1 MKKAYI
7 TALFCLFTFSV
18 FAQITPQDSTSKADS
33 LKQVANA
40 ITVASATNLSN
51 LLPQLTP
58 KSPNVGNL
66 GRYGEYPVSM
76 FTGLANIEIPIFNVE
91 VNGISM
97 PVKLT
102 YHASGNKVTDVA
114 SFVGLGWSLQYAGSI
129 NKQMRGMPDEVGV
142 GLLGRQIPVDIRASV
157 GAVCYNEDVRFAYE
171 QMASNNI
178 DTERDIFSLNIPSK
192 SNQFILRDITDYQWL
207 NPESSKIK
215 YTRATNSFDITDE
228 GGNQFTFDKSEQT
241 VGSGTSAWLL
251 TQVQGVRS
259 QDKILVEYQAAT
271 TYQWTHDIMES
282 VTINDNP
289 TGMIPSG
296 VVLTGPT
303 SNPTPEL
310 ISINNSVEQRLPQ
323 SIHFPSGKV
332 EFVYETTDRQDGFG
346 KALDKIEIYGYNIS
360 TLAYELI
367 KTYDLTYVYRNR
379 DNNANFPV
387 LFLDKVRM
395 LDNAN
400 ALIGQYELGYNT
412 AIPLPLVQS
421 KALDYWGY
429 YNGAT
434 TNTTRIPAQ
443 TIPIY
448 QGGISTPTTI
458 NIGGANRQSDE
469 TNMKA
474 WILNKITFPTGGY
487 TVFDHEAN
495 QYLDGIVH
503 RKAGGLRIKTITSS
517 PNATDNPVVKSY
529 RYGIGESGDGT
540 LRQSLSFQY
549 NTKQKVTE
557 CQSNTTGQ
565 PCSSL
570 YTYDVRKYTSNLG
583 GALFPHEGSPVTY
596 STVTEY
602 QEAGATGDNGRTIYE
617 FRESS
622 DGQTTLF
629 NGTKYF
635 VQSKH
640 WDRGQLARKRVFG
653 KDNRLKYR
661 QENTYTVLGAGSTTD
676 ICGRLLQIQNIY
688 VNYRPSYLQGS
699 SICYFETNDAQPA
712 QTYFMNYGTTKL
724 IKSEE
729 FYYDNE
735 DDTKF
740 TQKTSITDYV
750 PNYYFPRVTREIV
763 NAGEIRGKKYFYPF
777 DFGIIPTTKS
787 GELLAIRRMQEK
799 NELNIPIEEVSYR
812 KNSLSA
818 TDSLISGAKLTSY
831 YSREDNSVPGN
842 PFSAYRLPSSIY
854 LLESQLFNAFTTAY
868 QPSSDLFL
876 ASPATY
882 SADLPRHSLYDKKVT
897 MNDYDVYGNL
907 SEYTITHGGRKDSF
921 GYQQYAHNG
930 VQLNTLTGMA
940 QDGFG
945 LNHISNYAYTI
956 PLLGLSSSQAANGVF
971 TYFEYD
977 SFGRFK
983 TLKDHENKV
992 LKEFAYDFSNRSV
1005 TEWMPRIAF
1014 TAVSNTTATSDA
1026 TKTISFVDGLGRDLQ
1041 KLVVNG
1047 SPDATK
1053 DIILSSVVY
1062 DIYGRGTKA
1071 YLPTP
1076 STTGGG
1082 TFLTDVQTPAKAFYD
1097 TDDVPYT
1104 ETTLFD
1110 KSPLNRP
1117 LTQYGA
1123 GNAWRTA
1130 NKALTMQYKVA
1141 PTGTIKRFKASLGA
1155 VFCNVEGQPTTL
1167 EYYGSDELQMKV
1179 MLSERG
1185 NKTTEYIDLQGRTVQ
1200 KDVEVSAG
1208 VVQSIIY
1215 VYDLFDRLSYVISPK
1230 AYPLFT
1236 STRAFI
1242 LDTETD
1248 FLEGIY
1254 AYKYDRKGQ
1263 NILKHVA
1270 GHTGFEAMVYDQL
1283 YRLVLSRDAA
1293 DDNVVDAFGRSRW
1306 KFSKFDA
1313 LDRPAFSGLTF
1324 LTQGY
1329 SRQTLQDDFDNHTIT
1344 SINETRVNT
1353 GGLLGYSNTSFPSN
1367 YTPLDANIR
1376 AVNYFDN
1383 YTWQLDNLFNFQ
1395 SANAFG
1401 TQWANS
1407 KKGLMTGMLIRN
1419 VETLDWYKYV
1429 NYFDFKSRPLQSFAL
1444 NHLGGIDRSEYQY
1457 RFNGE
1462 VLKMRT
1468 VHQGITEIY
1477 DYTFDHIGR
1486 KTSFKHSK
1494 DGVLQNVANYNYDG
1508 IGRMKTK
1515 TLKPLGSDINSK
1527 QTGNWTDVNTWLSG
1541 FLPSVSD
1548 NVTINTGHSVTI
1560 PSGQSGSAGVLNNKG
1575 TLQSF
1580 GMLNIGKVTTTDLQ
1594 TVDFKYH
1601 IRGGLKG
1608 INLDANNNLTNKL
1621 FSFKLGYEEDGT
1633 YFDGNI
1639 RKQEWKSSIDNI
1651 TRSYTYSYDG
1661 ASRIL
1666 SGAYASGKTGE
1677 NYSLENMAYDFNG
1690 NITNLWRKGM
1700 TQNNTFD
1707 YIDKLNYTYATNSNK
1722 INSVSDAVSGNLNT
1736 GDFRDDN
1743 TSGNDYDYWADG
1755 SLKKDLN
1762 KGIDSIKYNYLKLPQ
1777 RIKFSNG
1784 KWLEYQY
1791 DATGEKLKKK
1801 TSENK
1806 ITDYISNLIFENN
1819 VLYQIGHDEG
1829 RIVNGNYE
1837 YNITDHLGNLRVA
1850 FKDSAGI
1857 AKITQAQDFEPFGL
1871 ENWTSKYINNSKI
1884 SNFKFNAKET
1894 QLETG
1899 FIDLGNRLL
1908 NPTIGRMLSVDKVSP
1923 LYAGYSTYGY
1933 CLNNPIKYVDIEG
1946 NFVIDAET
1954 ARKYPALAFMVN
1966 NVLPNLVNNPKV
1978 LEALVGVS
1986 KKSDKINFIKSQMRS
2001 GAGPNIKVTQPPNS
2015 QNWQGTAVSESDG
2028 GHYAGNI
2035 DIGEKNNLY
2044 LNRVA
2049 VEKLESAAQA
2059 FINNNGKNGGGDLA
2073 VQMLSIGHTV
2083 THEFAHFLL
2092 NALSGNHEEDSRG
2105 GNYEAGDDF
2114 SAHAFDGNTFHP
2126 NANQEKPGLAQ
2137 FYNSNRN
2144 SSLMRGLTTG
2154 NKGLM
2159 WFITTNN
2166 SDAGSGTTKK
2176 KKQKSTAAAVGG
2188 ANDSN

>member
-1 MKKAYI
+1 MPFFKQIKPSFTMKENYI
-7 TALFCLFTFSV
+7 TALICFFTFSV
-18 FAQITPQDSTSKADS
+18 FAQTTPQDSTAKADS
-33 LKQVANA
+33 LKQVASA
-40 ITVASATNLSN
+40 ITIANATNLSN

-58 KSPNVGNL
+58 KSPNVGSL

-76 FTGLANIEIPIFNVE
+76 FTGLANIEIPIFTVE
-91 VNGISM
+91 VNGISL

-129 NKQMRGMPDEVGV
+129 NKQTRGVADETNA
-142 GLLGRQIPVDIRASV
+142 GLLGKQIPVDIQASV

-192 SNQFILRDITDYQWL
+192 NNQFILRDVTDYQWL
-207 NPESSKIK
+207 NPEASKIK
-215 YTRATNSFDITDE
+215 YTRATNAFEITDE
-228 GGNQFTFDKSEQT
+228 GGNQFTFDQSEQT
-241 VGSGTSAWLL
+241 NGSGTSAWLL
-251 TQVQGVRS
+251 TQAQGVRS

-271 TYQWTHDIMES
+271 TYQWTHDIIES

-289 TGMIPSG
+289 TGNVPSN
-296 VVLTGPT
+296 VPLAGPS
-303 SNPTPEL
+303 SNPTPDL

-323 SIHFPSGKV
+323 RIHFPSGKI

-367 KTYDLTYVYRNR
+367 KTYDLMYVYRNR
-379 DNNANFPV
+379 DNNTNFPV
-387 LFLDKVRM
+387 LFLDKVKM

-400 ALIGQYELGYNT
+400 VEIGQYQLNYNT
-412 AIPLPLVQS
+412 AVPLPVVQS

-448 QGGISTPTTI
+448 QGGTSTPTTI

-487 TVFDHEAN
+487 TVFDYEAN
-495 QYLDGIVH
+495 QYLDGTVH

-517 PNATDNPVVKSY
+517 PNATNNPVIKSY
-529 RYGIGESGDGT
+529 RYGVGESGDGT

-565 PCSSL
+565 PCASL
-570 YTYDVRKYTSNLG
+570 YTYDVRKYTSNLS

-602 QEAGATGDNGRTIYE
+602 QETAATGDNGKTIYE

-622 DGQTTLF
+622 DGQTTLV
-629 NGTKYF
+629 NGAKYF

-640 WDRGQLARKRVFG
+640 WDRGQLVRKQVFG

-661 QENTYTVLGAGSTTD
+661 LENTYTVLGAGSTTD
-676 ICGRLLQIQNIY
+676 FCGRLLQIQNIY
-688 VNYRPSYLQGS
+688 VNFRPSYLQGS
-699 SICYFETNDAQPA
+699 SLCYFETNDAQPA

-724 IKSEE
+724 IKTEE
-729 FYYDNE
+729 FNYDNE

-740 TQKTSITDYV
+740 TKKTSITDYV
-750 PNYYFPRVTREIV
+750 PNYYFPRVIREVV
-763 NAGEIRGKKYFYPF
+763 NAGEIRGKKLFYPF
-777 DFGIIPTTKS
+777 DFGIIPATKT
-787 GELLAIRRMQEK
+787 GELLAIWRMQEK

-831 YSREDNSVPGN
+831 YSREDATVPANTYSV
-842 PFSAYRLPSSIY
+842 YRLPSSIY
-854 LLESQLFNAFTTAY
+854 LLESQVFNAFTTPY
-868 QPSSDLFL
+868 KPSSEMFV
-876 ASPATY
+876 ASPTGY

-897 MNDYDVYGNL
+897 MNDYDLYGNL

-930 VQLNTLTGMA
+930 VQLNTLTSMA

-956 PLLGLSSSQAANGVF
+956 PLLGLSSSQAPNGVF

-977 SFGRFK
+977 SFGRLK
-983 TLKDHENKV
+983 TIKDHENKV
-992 LKEFAYDFSNRSV
+992 LKEHAYDFSNRSV
-1005 TEWMPRIAF
+1005 TEWMPRVVL
-1014 TAVSNTTATSDA
+1014 TAVSNSTATADA
-1026 TKTISFVDGLGRDLQ
+1026 TKMISYVDGLGRDLQ
-1041 KLVVNG
+1041 KILVNG
-1047 SPDATK
+1047 SPDASK
-1053 DIILSSVVY
+1053 DIVLSSVVY
-1062 DIYGRGTKA
+1062 DVYGRGTKA

-1082 TFLTDVQTPAKAFYD
+1082 TLVTDVQTPAKAFYD
-1097 TDDVPYT
+1097 LDDVPYT

-1130 NKALTMQYKVA
+1130 NKAVTMQYKVA
-1141 PTGTIKRFKASLGA
+1141 PANTIKRFKASLGA

-1167 EYYGSDELQMKV
+1167 EYYGADELQQKV
-1179 MLSERG
+1179 MVSERG

-1200 KDVEVSAG
+1200 KDVEVSTG
-1208 VVQSIIY
+1208 VVQSTIY

-1242 LDTETD
+1242 LDSETD

-1293 DDNVVDAFGRSRW
+1293 DDNVLDNLGRSRW
-1306 KFSKFDA
+1306 KFFKFDA
-1313 LDRPAFSGLTF
+1313 LDRPAFSGLTY
-1324 LTQGY
+1324 LIQGY
-1329 SRQTLQDDFDNHTIT
+1329 SRQTLQDDFDSHTI
-1344 SINETRVNT
+1344 SLINETRVNT
-1353 GGLLGYSNTSFPSN
+1353 GGLLGHSNTSFPSN
-1367 YTPLDANIR
+1367 YTPIDDNVR
-1376 AVNYFDN
+1376 AVNYYDN
-1383 YTWQLDNLFNFQ
+1383 YGWQIDTNYGFQ
-1395 SANAFG
+1395 TATAYG

-1407 KKGLMTGMLIRN
+1407 KKGFMTGMLIRN
-1419 VETLDWYKYV
+1419 LETLDWYKSV
-1429 NYFDFKSRPLQSFAL
+1429 NYFDFKSRVIQSFNQ

-1462 VLKMRT
+1462 ILKMRT

-1477 DYTFDHIGR
+1477 EYDYDHVGR
-1486 KTSFKHSK
+1486 KTKFRHSK
-1494 DGVLQNVANYNYDG
+1494 DGVSQNVAKYEYDG

-1515 TLKPLGSDINSK
+1515 TLKPLGSAINSK

-1541 FLPSVSD
+1541 FLPAITD
-1548 NVTINTGHSVTI
+1548 NVTISTGHTVTI
-1560 PSGQSGSAGVLNNKG
+1560 PTGEKVSAGLLNDKG
-1575 TLQSF
+1575 ILKNF

-1608 INLDANNNLTNKL
+1608 INLDANNNLTNKI
-1621 FSFKLGYEEDGT
+1621 FSFKLGHEEDGT

-1639 RKQEWKSSIDNI
+1639 RKQEWKSSLDGLS
-1651 TRSYTYSYDG
+1651 RSYTYSYDG
-1661 ASRIL
+1661 TSRITQ
-1666 SGAYASGKTGE
+1666 GTYTGGKTNE
-1677 NYSLENMAYDFNG
+1677 NYSLNSVSYDFNG
-1690 NITNLWRKGM
+1690 NIAALSRNGLKTD
-1700 TQNNTFD
+1700 NTFGIVD
-1707 YIDKLNYTYATNSNK
+1707 NLAYTYQANSNK
-1722 INSVSDAVSGNLNT
+1722 IQKVTDNSLETASFTDAT
-1736 GDFRDDN
+1736 G
-1743 TSGNDYDYWADG
+1743 TTDYTYLADG
-1755 SLKKDLN
+1755 SLASDAN
-1762 KGIDSIKYNYLKLPQ
+1762 KGITGIEYNYLKLPKK
-1777 RIKFSNG
+1777 ITFSNAQII
-1784 KWLEYQY
+1784 EYQY
-1791 DATGEKLKKK
+1791 DANGTKLKEKAK
-1801 TSENK
+1801 DGI
-1806 ITDYISNLIFENN
+1806 ITDYVGNLVYKNS
-1819 VLYQIGHDEG
+1819 VLYQIGYDEG
-1829 RIVNGNYE
+1829 RISNGEYE
-1837 YNITDHLGNLRVA
+1837 YAIQDHLGNVRVM
-1850 FKDSAGI
+1850 FRDSLGI
-1857 AKITQAQDFEPFGL
+1857 AKITQSESFGIWGESLKGLNYTRNAPGKDQFVYTGHERNEELGTFDAKARMYDPLVPRFWQQDIKSEKFHSL
-1871 ENWTSKYINNSKI
+1871 
-1884 SNFKFNAKET
+1884 SN
-1894 QLETG
+1894 
-1899 FIDLGNRLL
+1899 
-1908 NPTIGRMLSVDKVSP
+1908 
-1923 LYAGYSTYGY
+1923 YSF
-1933 CLNNPIKYVDIEG
+1933 CANNPILFNDVNGEDWTIDFSRDKKGRWGINITFTGAVLNSSFENIDIQGYINDQRRIFSNIYVG
-1946 NFVIDAET
+1946 
-1954 ARKYPALAFMVN
+1954 
-1966 NVLPNLVNNPKV
+1966 
-1978 LEALVGVS
+1978 
-1986 KKSDKINFIKSQMRS
+1986 DK
-2001 GAGPNIKVTQPPNS
+2001 GNIKVNANFNVRAISNKTELKSNEHLIEIVPKGVLKETKNS
-2015 QNWQGTAVSESDG
+2015 IV
-2028 GHYAGNI
+2028 
-2035 DIGEKNNLY
+2035 
-2044 LNRVA
+2044 
-2049 VEKLESAAQA
+2049 
-2059 FINNNGKNGGGDLA
+2059 GGDSHYGGKYIRINPSALNQDGTQNYDNHGA
-2073 VQMLSIGHTV
+2073 DNVLSHEIGHTGGLLHPFDFYK
-2083 THEFAHFLL
+2083 TNEFLDGSNIPSQTQKTL
-2092 NALSGNHEEDSRG
+2092 WNNPEDYNAKNNFMD
-2105 GNYEAGDDF
+2105 
-2114 SAHAFDGNTFHP
+2114 
-2126 NANQEKPGLAQ
+2126 
-2137 FYNSNRN
+2137 YNSR
-2144 SSLMRGLTTG
+2144 TTLLIP
-2154 NKGLM
+2154 NKSPKYLASHPGTASWGQIMSIL
-2159 WFITTNN
+2159 IYYK
-2166 SDAGSGTTKK
+2166 SGKLN
-2176 KKQKSTAAAVGG
+2176 Q
-2188 ANDSN
+2188 NDVPK